1 MLDRPN
7 ILLLFGEQH
16 RGDCLSSD
24 GHPVLLT
31 PNMDSIGGNGT
42 RFTNAYS
49 TCPVCVPARRSL
61 ISGQFPASHG
71 AFGNCN
77 AEWEIDET
85 LGFQLRGNGYQTAW
99 IGRSMH
105 QTPVRKRFGFEE
117 MVLLDHRC
125 DDDYDEFLRRNMPEG
140 GGGYWGSG
148 VMHNDWTA
156 RAFHLPEELHTTNW
170 TIYEAQRFLDRR
182 DPTRPFCMVVS
193 FVAAHPPLVP
203 PAFYMERYL
212 RTGMQTPADA
222 FGLPP
227 NPVIGDWAEPP
238 ENSVGGGVSARK
250 VDLQGEALLSARAG
264 YYGLINH
271 LDDQIRRLMNGI
283 QGGVPL
289 GNTVIIY
296 TADHGEMLGDHYFWA
311 KSVPYQGSV
320 RIPMLISVPNRYSF
334 KKGQIID
341 KPVGLEDIMPTVLDI
356 ADVPIPDTVEGKS
369 LVPLLEG
376 EECPKK
382 RTTSSYCEWREYIH
396 IEHAN
401 LHHTLTDGKEKY
413 IWFTNNGKEQF
424 FDLSKDPDER
434 YNLINEQSKAA
445 CISEWRQRMVRE
457 LKDRPEGFSDGKKL
471 IAGRPYPVQGRGGS

>member
-1 MLDRPN
+1 MSDKPN
-7 ILLLFGEQH
+7 ILLLLGEQH

-71 AFGNCN
+71 AFSNCN
-77 AEWEIDET
+77 TEWDIDET
-85 LGFQLRGNGYQTAW
+85 LGLVLRDNGYQTAW

-105 QTPVRKRFGFEE
+105 QAPVRKRFGFEE
-117 MVLLDHRC
+117 VVLLDHRC

-193 FVAAHPPLVP
+193 FVASHPPLVP
-203 PAFYMERYL
+203 PAFYLERYL
-212 RTGMQTPADA
+212 RTGV
-222 FGLPP
+222 P
-227 NPVIGDWAEPP
+227 NPVIGDWAESPA
-238 ENSVGGGVSARK
+238 NGGIGDGVSVRK
-250 VDLQGEALLSARAG
+250 VDLKNEALLSARAG

-271 LDDQIRRLMNGI
+271 LDDEIRRLMNGI
-283 QGGVPL
+283 QRGVPL

-296 TADHGEMLGDHYFWA
+296 TADHGEMLGDHHFWA

-320 RIPMLISVPNRYSF
+320 RIPMLISAPGGYGF
-334 KKGQIID
+334 KKGQVID
-341 KPVGLEDIMPTVLDI
+341 RPVGLEDIMPTVLDLVDI
-356 ADVPIPDTVEGKS
+356 PIPDTVEGNS
-369 LVPLLEG
+369 LVALLKG
-376 EECPKK
+376 END
-382 RTTSSYCEWREYIH
+382 EWREYLH
-396 IEHAN
+396 LEHAN

-413 IWFTNNGKEQF
+413 IWFTNDGREQF
-424 FDLSKDPDER
+424 FDISKDPHELHD
-434 YNLINEQSKAA
+434 LISESGKADR
-445 CISEWRQRMVRE
+445 IEEWRQRMVFE
-457 LKDRPEGFSDGKKL
+457 LRDRSEGFSDGEKL
-471 IAGRPYPVQGRGGS
+471 IAGRPYPAVSERVRSN